1 MDDAVTPTVDS
12 IKQISPTLTEDLS
25 DDTINAL
32 ISNAQLV
39 ALSDKFPKTVNVNG
53 ELLAVRDMATRY
65 MTLHLI
71 STQSESGQGIT
82 SEKVGVLETHYAD
95 TSKLDWLNRSPWGQL
110 YLRLYNLYGG
120 GSLGRYTV
128 VQH

>member
-1 MDDAVTPTVDS
+1 MDDVVTPTVDS

-71 STQSESGQGIT
+71 STQSESGQAGLVK
-82 SEKVGVLETHYAD
+82 SFAM
-95 TSKLDWLNRSPWGQL
+95 
-110 YLRLYNLYGG
+110 
-120 GSLGRYTV
+120 GSTLFKIV
-128 VQH
+128 

>member
-1 MDDAVTPTVDS
+1 MDNVTVNVAT
-12 IKQISPTLTEDLS
+12 IKEISPELTGNLS

-32 ISNAQLV
+32 IANASMI
-39 ALSDKFPKTVNVNG
+39 ALADKFPKFKVIDG
-53 ELLAVRDMATRY
+53 ERLAVRDMATRY

-71 STQSESGQGIT
+71 STQQGGASGVL
-82 SEKVGVLETHYAD
+82 SEKVDVLETHYAD

-110 YLRLYNLYGG
+110 YLRLYAQYGG
-120 GSLGRYTV
+120 GANSRYTI

>member
-1 MDDAVTPTVDS
+1 MDNVTVNVAT
-12 IKQISPTLTEDLS
+12 IKEISPELTEDLS
-25 DDTINAL
+25 DDTISAL
-32 ISNAQLV
+32 IANASLI
-39 ALSDKFPKTVNVNG
+39 ALADKFPKFKVIDG
-53 ELLAVRDMATRY
+53 ETLAVRDMATGY

-71 STQSESGQGIT
+71 STQQGGASGVL
-82 SEKVGVLETHYAD
+82 SEKVDVLETHYAD

-120 GSLGRYTV
+120 GTNNRYTI